1 MTSAEVEPS
10 TQRAGVLWKAMRVIG
25 LAGWSGAGKTTL
37 ILKLVPELNRRGVS
51 VSTLKHAH
59 HAFEVDE
66 PGKDSFEHRAAG
78 AREVLVASERR
89 WALMHELR
97 GAPEPRLAELLRR
110 LSPVDLVI
118 VEGFK
123 REAHPKIEVHRAAN
137 RKPFLFRE
145 LVNVGAILS
154 DVPLP
159 QAPVP
164 VIGLDDVQAVA
175 DQLLE
180 LAEPVGSVLSEL
192 ERTAGA
198 DAALRRS

>member
-1 MTSAEVEPS
+1 
-10 TQRAGVLWKAMRVIG
+10 MRVIG

-37 ILKLVPELNRRGVS
+37 LLRLIPELNRRGLT

-97 GAPEPRLAELLRR
+97 AEPEPGLAELLAR

-123 REAHPKIEVHRAAN
+123 AAAHPKIEVHRAAN
-137 RKPFLFRE
+137 RKPFLFRDFPE
-145 LVNVGAILS
+145 IRAIAS
-154 DVPLP
+154 DSPVPH
-159 QAPVP
+159 APVP
-164 VIGLDDVQAVA
+164 IVGLDEIESLA
-175 DQLLE
+175 DLIE
-180 LAEPVGSVLSEL
+180 RIAEPVDEVMARLL
-192 ERTAGA
+192 NRAGA
-198 DAALRRS
+198 AGEIAGGPEEQ